1 MEAEGTPTNATKRS
15 RIANGGGKE
24 EDEDHGVRRRGGGGG
39 AAAAAAAAWA
49 HPSSRIYRVSRSTGG
64 KDRHSKVY
72 TAKGLRDRRVR
83 LSVPTAIQFYD
94 LQDRLGFDQPSKA
107 IEWLIKAASAAID
120 ELPSLDGSFP
130 DPPPPPPRRSILH
143 NSVAVPAPAPESE
156 EAPPPPHPQFSKSGC
171 SSTSETSKGSVLS
184 LSRSES
190 RVKARERARKRTA
203 KDKEDD
209 PDPDHQHNETSFTE
223 LLTSGSGGAPT
234 HLWHLPAATKADYF
248 AQEAVKTH
256 QILPAI
262 ASQSQSQ
269 CPHYVNNH
277 PTLPFA
283 ITAAAAM
290 SDHQEMQQFSFLQ
303 DQAVAVA
310 AAGESLGFS
319 ITSGLA
325 GFSRGTLQ
333 SNSAPS
339 HQLPHHHQNLQ
350 RFSSP
355 VDGSSLSFFF
365 GATTQA
371 GSAEGQFSA
380 GFDSRLHLWDGYRHS
395 DLKGKGKN

>member
-1 MEAEGTPTNATKRS
+1 METEGTPTNATKRS

-39 AAAAAAAAWA
+39 GAAAAAAAAAWA

-120 ELPSLDGSFP
+120 ELPSLGGSFP
-130 DPPPPPPRRSILH
+130 DPPPPPP
-143 NSVAVPAPAPESE
+143 AA
-156 EAPPPPHPQFSKSGC
+156 QFSTIP
-171 SSTSETSKGSVLS
+171 TSETSKGSVLS

-209 PDPDHQHNETSFTE
+209 PDPDPDHQHNETSFTA

-234 HLWHLPAATKADYF
+234 HLWHLPAATKANYF

-269 CPHYVNNH
+269 SPHYVNNH

-283 ITAAAAM
+283 ITAAAAV

-310 AAGESLGFS
+310 ATGESLGFS

-355 VDGSSLSFFF
+355 VDGSSPSFFF
-365 GATTQA
+365 GAATQA

-380 GFDSRLHLWDGYRHS
+380 GFDSRLHLWDWYRHS

>member
-39 AAAAAAAAWA
+39 AAAAAAAAAWA

-130 DPPPPPPRRSILH
+130 DPPPPPP
-143 NSVAVPAPAPESE
+143 AA
-156 EAPPPPHPQFSKSGC
+156 QFSTIP
-171 SSTSETSKGSVLS
+171 TSETSKGSVLS

-203 KDKEDD
+203 KDKEDDPD